1 MPFTQIHLSDTAV
14 YNTSLVP
21 RKRTQTP
28 GIHPGECYIY
38 FRYSTEFFVNNYLLS
53 LSTNWLLYNFTV

>member
-21 RKRTQTP
+21 RKRNQTP
-28 GIHPGECYIY
+28 GIHPGNVI
-38 FRYSTEFFVNNYLLS
+38 FILATIHNS
-53 LSTNWLLYNFTV
+53 LSIIICSRMVLSGCYVIVQ